1 LACAAEFAV
10 EHVNEIKFNPDAFE
24 SLVLPKA
31 QKKIVKAL
39 VESHT
44 GNRGSRVGIDD
55 VIKGKGKGLVAVLQY
70 ASFFNS
76 FFFLSLLLILVFGV
90 ARSTVRSNTFAVD
103 VQGWGKP

>member
-1 LACAAEFAV
+1 MACAAEFAV
-10 EHVNEIKFNPDAFE
+10 EHVDEIKFNPDAFE

-44 GNRGSRVGIDD
+44 GNRGSRSGIDD

-70 ASFFNS
+70 VFFS
-76 FFFLSLLLILVFGV
+76 FFFFLFFFLFPAPHLGFWDGAEYALTHL
-90 ARSTVRSNTFAVD
+90 
-103 VQGWGKP
+103 

>member
-1 LACAAEFAV
+1 MACAAEFAV
-10 EHVNEIKFNPDAFE
+10 EHVNEIEFNPDAFE

-70 ASFFNS
+70 DFFIILS
-76 FFFLSLLLILVFGV
+76 FFFPCS
-90 ARSTVRSNTFAVD
+90 
-103 VQGWGKP
+103 

>member
-1 LACAAEFAV
+1 MCAAEFAV

-44 GNRGSRVGIDD
+44 GNRGSRSGIDD

-70 ASFFNS
+70 VCFFS
-76 FFFLSLLLILVFGV
+76 FFFFFFSLPALDLGFWDGAEYALTHF
-90 ARSTVRSNTFAVD
+90 
-103 VQGWGKP
+103 

>member
-1 LACAAEFAV
+1 VCAAEFAV

-44 GNRGSRVGIDD
+44 GNRGSRPGIDD

-70 ASFFNS
+70 AFSFSFFP
-76 FFFLSLLLILVFGV
+76 FFFHSLLLILAFGMV
-90 ARSTVRSNTFAVD
+90 RSTL
-103 VQGWGKP
+103 